1 MAGRSNG
8 GHRRYTPEQMRML
21 HLMRDKI
28 TRGHPAVEAA
38 ALVRAAQT
46 RPTDP
51 LIAAFLDAAHHL
63 DATGI
68 DQSLNEACQALG
80 LERVV
85 VDVLLP
91 AMREI
96 GRWWEMGRCDVAHEH
111 LATQTIQAWLAKFT
125 RPRPRS
131 RQHKP
136 LILSCGPRDHHTLD
150 LESMGTL
157 LMHRGMDC
165 RVLGARTPAD
175 SLSKAVQKSSPRR
188 SSWCPTCQWPA
199 VRRSKHSAQY
209 TDRRALFYAGNAFLS
224 PQSRRGVPGTYLGN
238 NFSQAADTITGT
250 ITNSTTDY
258 VSL

>member
-21 HLMRDKI
+21 HRMRDEI

-85 VDVLLP
+85 DDVLLP

-136 LILSCGPRDHHTLD
+136 LILSCGPRDHHTLG
-150 LESMGTL
+150 LESMGAL

-175 SLSKAVQKSSPRR
+175 SLSKAVQETKPVAVIMVSHLSVARR
-188 SSWCPTCQWPA
+188 SAIEALHSVQLKGHCSLL
-199 VRRSKHSAQY
+199 RR
-209 TDRRALFYAGNAFLS
+209 
-224 PQSRRGVPGTYLGN
+224 
-238 NFSQAADTITGT
+238 
-250 ITNSTTDY
+250 
-258 VSL
+258 